1 MQTHSCTLLLMKS
14 KVNYK
19 LFIAFRYL
27 FSKKR
32 HNTINLITWVSMVGV
47 AIGSM
52 ALIVVLSVLNG
63 FENVVEKSFSAFDP
77 TLKIIPAEGKSFS
90 SQDSAIQQA
99 KSLKLYTAWCEIVEQ
114 DGLIAFADKQSPA
127 IIKGVDY
134 NFTNIANST
143 NIMWDGSL
151 DFQDNYD
158 NMNLAALGYGLA
170 ERIASNVDLTQPLTL
185 YAPKNRKVNLAR
197 PDANFTQTTLY
208 NNGIFCTNQ
217 PKYDNN
223 IAIMPI
229 ELVREAYQLKE
240 DYVTAIEIKCDDNNV
255 KQIKSQ
261 LKKILDNDFILLDR
275 YEQQA
280 DFFKISK
287 IEKWTTFMILCF
299 IVLIATFNIIGSLS
313 MIIIEKKNDITLFHS
328 LGSTLQQTQHIFI
341 LEGSLISALGIVIG
355 TMFGVALVLIQ
366 QYFGI
371 IKISAGYFAQVY
383 PVELQLF
390 DVVIVIA
397 IVLLMGFLSA
407 LFTVKNQIK

>member
-1 MQTHSCTLLLMKS
+1 M
-14 KVNYK
+14 NYK
-19 LFIAFRYL
+19 LFVAIRYL

-47 AIGSM
+47 AIGTM
-52 ALIVVLSVLNG
+52 ALIAVLSVLNG
-63 FENVVEKSFSAFDP
+63 FENLVEDSFSAFDP
-77 TLKIIPAEGKSFS
+77 TLKIVPAEGKSFS
-90 SQDSAIQQA
+90 SQDSLIQQA

-134 NFTNIANST
+134 NFTSIANSA

-151 DFQDNYD
+151 DFYDNYD
-158 NMNLAALGYGLA
+158 NLNLAALGYGLA
-170 ERIASNVDLTQPLTL
+170 ERLSSGVDLIQPLTL

-197 PDANFTQTTLY
+197 PDANFTQTTFY

-229 ELVREAYQLKE
+229 QLVREAYQLKE
-240 DYVTAIEIKCDDNNV
+240 DYVTSIEIKCDDDKA

-261 LKKILDNDFILLDR
+261 LNKIFADNFIVLDR

-280 DFFKISK
+280 DFFRISK

-313 MIIIEKKNDITLFHS
+313 MIIIEKKNDITLFHTI
-328 LGSTLQQTQHIFI
+328 GSTLQQTQRIFI
-341 LEGSLISALGIVIG
+341 LEGSLISALGVVIG
-355 TMFGVALVLIQ
+355 TICGVGLVLIQ
-366 QYFGI
+366 QYCGI
-371 IKISAGYFAQVY
+371 IKISSGYFAQVY

-390 DVVIVIA
+390 DVFSVIIV
-397 IVLLMGFLSA
+397 VLLMGFISS
-407 LFTVKNQIK
+407 LFTVKKQIK